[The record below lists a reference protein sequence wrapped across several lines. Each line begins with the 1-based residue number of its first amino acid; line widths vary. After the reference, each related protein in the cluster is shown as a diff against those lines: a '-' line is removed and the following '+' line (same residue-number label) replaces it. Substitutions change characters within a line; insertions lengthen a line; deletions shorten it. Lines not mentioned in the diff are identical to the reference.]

1 MPARPQWLLRT
12 PLIIEEIA
20 ALDQP
25 VIDRA
30 VIERT
35 FGVHRRRAV
44 QLMAA
49 FGGYQAGNTILIER
63 RHLLEQLERIIS
75 SGEFLF
81 EERRRER
88 LTESLDRARQSRR
101 AAAVSIPI
109 DQTAARE
116 TLDHLPVG
124 IILAPGLLRIEF
136 AKSLELLEKLF
147 QLAQAITNDYEQFEI
162 LLASPR

>member
-20 ALDQP
+20 ALDLP

-49 FGGYQAGNTILIER
+49 FGGYRAGNTFLIER
-63 RHLLEQLERIIS
+63 QRLLEHLEKIAS
-75 SGEFLF
+75 SGEFCF

-88 LTESLDRARQSRR
+88 LTESLDRARQRRR
-101 AAAVSIPI
+101 AAAISIPI
-109 DQTAARE
+109 ARTAARE
-116 TLDHLPVG
+116 TLDHLPAG
-124 IILAPGLLRIEF
+124 ITLAPGLLQIEF
-136 AKSLELLEKLF
+136 EKSLELLEKLF
-147 QLAQAITNDYEQFEI
+147 GLAQAISNNFEQFEV
-162 LLASPR
+162 LASPR